1 MKKCPNCRTKQ
12 KLFFKKLKNKT
23 GEIWFCQGCNSE
35 LTRPK
40 WYFPTLF
47 LPVSIIYLSSDIS
60 LYLFQNDK
68 MMGYLFTILVII
80 AIQFCIYTLAP
91 IKLVQKT

>member
-1 MKKCPNCRTKQ
+1 MKKCPNCHTKQ
-12 KLFFKKLKNKT
+12 KLFFKKLKNKI

-40 WYFPTLF
+40 WYFPSLYLPLAF
-47 LPVSIIYLSSDIS
+47 LPLSSDIS

-80 AIQFCIYTLAP
+80 SIQVCIYSLTP
-91 IKLVQKT
+91 IRLVQKT

>member
-1 MKKCPNCRTKQ
+1 MKYCPNCHTKQ
-12 KLFFKKLKNKT
+12 KLFFKKLKNKS

-40 WYFPTLF
+40 WYFPSLY
-47 LPVSIIYLSSDIS
+47 LPVTMIYLSSDIS

-80 AIQFCIYTLAP
+80 GIQFCIYRLAP
-91 IKLVQKT
+91 IRLVKKT

>member
-1 MKKCPNCRTKQ
+1 MKKCPNCHTKQ
-12 KLFFKKLKNKT
+12 KLFFKKLKNKI

-40 WYFPTLF
+40 WYFPSLY
-47 LPVSIIYLSSDIS
+47 LPVTMIYLRSDIS
-60 LYLFQNDK
+60 FYLFKNDTL
-68 MMGYLFTILVII
+68 MGYLFIILVII
-80 AIQFCIYTLAP
+80 TIQFCIYTLAP

>member
-1 MKKCPNCRTKQ
+1 MKKCPNCHTKQ
-12 KLFFKKLKNKT
+12 KLFFKKLKNKS
-23 GEIWFCQGCNSE
+23 GEIWFCQGRNSE

-40 WYFPTLF
+40 WYFPSLYLPLEF
-47 LPVSIIYLSSDIS
+47 LPLSSDIS

-80 AIQFCIYTLAP
+80 SIQVCIYSLAP
-91 IKLVQKT
+91 IRLVKKT

>member
-1 MKKCPNCRTKQ
+1 MKKCPNCNTKQ
-12 KLFFKKLKNKT
+12 KLFFKKLKNKI

-47 LPVSIIYLSSDIS
+47 LPVSIIYLISYIS
-60 LYLFQNDK
+60 LYLFQNDTL
-68 MMGYLFTILVII
+68 MGYLFIILVII
-80 AIQFCIYTLAP
+80 SFQVCIYSLAP
-91 IKLVQKT
+91 IRLVKKT